1 MKKPRRSDEGKPL
14 HELEVGLPAGEIWEV
29 YGTLRLARLAVELLP
44 NILQK
49 ADIVHGDGGVGTVLH
64 LTFPPGNPGPQYY
77 KEKFTKVDNDNY
89 VKEAVVIEG
98 GYLQLGFT
106 SYLVRFE
113 ILWAV
118 YGTLRLVQLAAE
130 LLPNI
135 VQKVSTVH
143 GDGEVGTV
151 IQVNFVPGIPCPP
164 YQKEEFVKVDNK
176 NRVKEAKVIEA
187 GFLLFGFQ
195 SYLMRFEIVKKD
207 NDSSVIRSTVEYEID
222 DEHASNASLVTT
234 DLVAT
239 IAQVIAKYLKDQK
252 SSPPSS

>member
-1 MKKPRRSDEGKPL
+1 MKGSVC
-14 HELEVGLPAGEIWEV
+14 HELDTDLP
-29 YGTLRLARLAVELLP
+29 
-44 NILQK
+44 
-49 ADIVHGDGGVGTVLH
+49 
-64 LTFPPGNPGPQYY
+64 
-77 KEKFTKVDNDNY
+77 VD
-89 VKEAVVIEG
+89 E
-98 GYLQLGFT
+98 
-106 SYLVRFE
+106 
-113 ILWAV
+113 LWAV

-151 IQVNFVPGIPCPP
+151 IQVNFVPGIPGPP
-164 YQKEEFVKVDNK
+164 YQKEEFVKVDNE